1 MHDKPRGGARSVP
14 ALRTVHAARADAV
27 AEVPRVATRGADLVR
42 DTANV
47 ADRLAQLPRR
57 ALVLNYDS
65 GASAA
70 LLTKTA
76 EALLT
81 T

>member
-1 MHDKPRGGARSVP
+1 M
-14 ALRTVHAARADAV
+14 
-27 AEVPRVATRGADLVR
+27 ATRGADLVR